1 MGTVD
6 HLIVSSADTTYIAL
20 MLTLITRR
28 PVVDRSGLGGTFSFD
43 LRFAPQDAKLGDS
56 SAASLFTA
64 LQEQLGL
71 RLEDSRAPVDVVVI
85 DRAER
90 PSDN

>member
-43 LRFAPQDAKLGDS
+43 LRFAPQDAKLGDLCGRWRRIS
-56 SAASLFTA
+56 GLDAA
-64 LQEQLGL
+64 
-71 RLEDSRAPVDVVVI
+71 
-85 DRAER
+85 
-90 PSDN
+90 

>member
-43 LRFAPQDAKLGDS
+43 LRFAPQDAKPGDS